1 MWITK
6 TRKPKSIVQ
15 PISTVPVKLQIPTK
29 EVQLQLDAIQLRER
43 DLQLLRSL
51 KEPMNA
57 RIDEIVDA
65 FYSSVTAVPK
75 LSEMISKHSTTD
87 YLSKTLAA
95 HLAGMF
101 DGVIDEAYLAN
112 RVRVAGAHLRIGLE
126 PKWYIAAFENLHV
139 TMLDILFD
147 LELDRF
153 EEREMIVALS
163 KILNFEKQLVLEAF
177 DKSTNEAIRIH
188 QQEVKDRVKQ
198 QIGSIALEIEQK
210 SESTYGVVDDL
221 IEQSSALDG
230 KIQESIVRSE
240 TSANQAE
247 SGISQMAQMVV
258 TSETIVKQTKDMAE
272 LIEELNRASVQIE
285 EVVQLVK
292 NIADQTNLLA
302 LNSAIEAARAGV
314 HGKGFAVVADEVR
327 NLADQTKRS
336 TDNIAQLVAQSKAK
350 TQAVHEAINTVTKFA
365 DMGMKETEITRE
377 TFQNITDTVHLTIDD
392 IRHFSDHMKNL
403 QGVIS
408 SIGTVSKEVVS
419 TSYELEEAIEV
430 L

>member
-1 MWITK
+1 MWIAKRRK
-6 TRKPKSIVQ
+6 TLSLIQ
-15 PISTVPVKLQIPTK
+15 PISSVPVKLQVPTK

-43 DLQLLRSL
+43 DLQLLRAL
-51 KEPMNA
+51 KEPMSA
-57 RIDEIVDA
+57 RIDEIVKA
-65 FYSSVTAVPK
+65 FYSSVTAVPA
-75 LSEMISKHSTTD
+75 LSQMIKKNSTTE
-87 YLSKTLAA
+87 YLSKTLAV
-95 HLAGMF
+95 HLGGLF
-101 DGVIDEAYLAN
+101 DGVIDEAYMINRSKVAN
-112 RVRVAGAHLRIGLE
+112 AHLRIGLE
-126 PKWYIAAFENLHV
+126 PKWYIAAFQNLHS

-147 LELDRF
+147 LELDRA

-177 DKSTNEAIRIH
+177 EKSTNDAIRAN
-188 QQEVKDRVKQ
+188 QQEIKNSVKQ
-198 QIGSIALEIEQK
+198 QIGSIALEIEEK
-210 SESTYGVVDDL
+210 SESTYAVVNDL
-221 IEQSSALDG
+221 IEQSATLDG
-230 KIQESIVRSE
+230 KIQESIIRSE
-240 TSANQAE
+240 TSANQAQ
-247 SGISQMAQMVV
+247 SGIEQMAQMVV
-258 TSETIVKQTKDMAE
+258 TSETIVKETKGMAE
-272 LIEELNRASVQIE
+272 LVEELNRASIQIE

-327 NLADQTKRS
+327 NLADQTKQS

-350 TQAVHEAINTVTKFA
+350 TQAVHVAIDTVTKFA

-403 QGVIS
+403 QDVVT
-408 SIGTVSKEVVS
+408 SIGGVSKEVVS
-419 TSYELEEAIEV
+419 TSYELEEAIDV